1 MMEYISKAIAFIKT
15 FLMSRLGM
23 GLILTLTAIGY
34 LALALSSGIDALQQ
48 GIQEVG
54 IANLFFLSTLSFF
67 SWFVRFGRWRMFFSH
82 LKLSVP
88 MRDDFAIYFAGFSMT
103 MTPAKS
109 GEAVRSVFLA
119 KHGISYKESL
129 AVLVAERFS
138 DFASLAFLALS
149 GLFLFP
155 KAQGAVALIVF
166 FLALVFLLLRFR
178 LDRLFIHFFYK
189 SAEAEKAGNRQ
200 NSFQESTKKLL
211 DFRVFLA
218 GLLLGCVAWGVE
230 GVSLFLILRSL
241 GESVSLLQSVF
252 AFAFSLLIG
261 AVTLLPGG
269 VGGTEA
275 SLYEILTH
283 FGALES
289 AASLA
294 TLLIRLLT
302 LWLSIAVGSVA
313 AHFVTK

>member
-1 MMEYISKAIAFIKT
+1 MEFLYKTTALIKR
-15 FLMSRLGM
+15 FLMSRLCM
-23 GLILTLTAIGY
+23 GLLMTLTAVGY
-34 LALALSSGIDALQQ
+34 LALALSNGMDALTE
-48 GIQEVG
+48 GIREVG
-54 IANLFFLSTLSFF
+54 ITNILLLSALSFL

-82 LKLSVP
+82 LELSVP
-88 MRDDFAIYFAGFSMT
+88 MRDDLAIYFAGFSMT

-109 GEAVRSVFLA
+109 GEAVRSLFLA

-155 KAQGAVALIVF
+155 KAKEAVAIIVL

-178 LDRLFIHFFYK
+178 LDRLFIHFFYR
-189 SAEAEKAGNRQ
+189 SAESENKEQ
-200 NSFQESTKKLL
+200 DKSSFQACTKKLL
-211 DFRVFLA
+211 DFKIFLG
-218 GLLLGCVAWGVE
+218 GLILGCVAWGVE
-230 GVSLFLILRSL
+230 GVSLFVILQSL
-241 GESVSLLQSVF
+241 GEGISLLQSVF
-252 AFAFSLLIG
+252 AFSFSLLIG

-283 FGALES
+283 FGAVES

-294 TLLIRLLT
+294 TILIRLLT
-302 LWLSIAVGSVA
+302 LWLSIAVGSIA